1 MNNTVTLIL
10 QNDTQSQEFIA
21 YSSFESDP
29 DKEHRQLAIN
39 IQVVKQELDNLFS
52 THKYERPYDPDY
64 FNPIEDLIGE
74 LWTQDLSGVALQN
87 VVNKV
92 EKYIPRVSISTSD
105 TVFNYKD
112 HRLDME
118 LVFYFTN
125 DFRRTLYSYTRQ
137 FDTVT

>member
-52 THKYERPYDPDY
+52 THKYEKPHDPDY

-74 LWTQDLSGVALQN
+74 LWTQDMAGLALQN
-87 VVNKV
+87 VISKIQ
-92 EKYIPRVSISTSD
+92 KYIPRITINTGD
-105 TVFNYKD
+105 TVFVYKE
-112 HRLDME
+112 HKLDME
-118 LVFYFTN
+118 LVFYFNN